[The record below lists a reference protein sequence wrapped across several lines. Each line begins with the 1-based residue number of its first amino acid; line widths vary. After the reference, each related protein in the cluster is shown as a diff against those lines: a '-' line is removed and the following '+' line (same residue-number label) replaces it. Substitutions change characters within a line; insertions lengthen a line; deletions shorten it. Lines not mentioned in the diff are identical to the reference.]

1 MRIASYCAED
11 NIEDE
16 PIQMKMI
23 AKPKVPRL
31 KLSKEDLDTASS
43 NFGTEVDLNK

>member
-11 NIEDE
+11 HIEDE